1 MATIKV
7 LLIED
12 SPTDAHLIKEH
23 FSRAEELEFE
33 VEIGSRLSS
42 GLSRLNTAKFDVLLL
57 DLSLPDST
65 GMETVIKA
73 RAASPG
79 IPIVVLSGQDDENV
93 AISAV
98 QKGAQDY
105 LVKSRVSSETL
116 VRATRY
122 AIQRHRIQASIEQAR
137 SGADTPPPIEPSAP
151 ENPYTHP
158 PQTEGPGDG
167 TAPVIHLPDP
177 ARLGENGLDSDAI
190 VRVSQRL
197 GTVLLMVGNNT
208 VRSAVAALRL
218 KGIADW
224 LCQIGAQPRDVLEG
238 YDGWLNTAAPDD
250 FDRKNTLR
258 IRTIGLIV
266 ELMGHLAIAYQ
277 EAEVR

>member
-1 MATIKV
+1 MPSN
-7 LLIED
+7 LD
-12 SPTDAHLIKEH
+12 
-23 FSRAEELEFE
+23 
-33 VEIGSRLSS
+33 
-42 GLSRLNTAKFDVLLL
+42 KFDHL
-57 DLSLPDST
+57 
-65 GMETVIKA
+65 
-73 RAASPG
+73 
-79 IPIVVLSGQDDENV
+79 VVLMLENRSFDNMLGWLYDPNNAPPFDKVPGGQTFNGVSG
-93 AISAV
+93 
-98 QKGAQDY
+98 KG
-105 LVKSRVSSETL
+105 L
-116 VRATRY
+116 
-122 AIQRHRIQASIEQAR
+122 IN
-137 SGADTPPPIEPSAP
+137 P
-151 ENPYTHP
+151 PYTHP

-177 ARLGENGLDSDAI
+177 ARLGDNGLDSDAI

-238 YDGWLNTAAPDD
+238 YDEWLNTAAPDD